1 MIYLTRQIIHLYNK
15 SILTSDKKIRSQ
27 QWWQSFQFK
36 DFRYLWVSTF
46 FQSIG
51 FGMDNVA
58 LGWIV
63 FEKTD
68 SAFMVGLA
76 AALRMVPLFLLGV
89 FSGLIADKVER
100 RIFLRIFTIV
110 GGGLMAL
117 LGVLLIIGYD
127 QVWIIIAIATIT
139 GATFAFVL
147 TLRQAY
153 TFDIVGASLSL
164 NGLSMLQIASQ
175 TGGVFG
181 ALISGILISKLGA
194 GPQFVVIGLMY
205 LISFLV
211 LFGASESGQAASRR
225 RESLNSN
232 FKGYIDLIKEYPV
245 LLILMCL
252 ASITE
257 IFGFTHM
264 SLIPVFAKEVLSVGP
279 IGLGILT
286 AVRQVGGFLGLF
298 SLTLLGN
305 YNQKGKLMFY
315 IVVFFGIG
323 QIFLAFSSD
332 VFLFAF
338 FLLVVN
344 ACAMS
349 VDTLYKTLM
358 QQNVPNEQRGR
369 AMGSWVLSIGTAPI
383 GHLGI
388 GGIATAFGAP
398 MAVLFNGVMLTA
410 AGISTFIFLPKIRKL
425 P

>member
-1 MIYLTRQIIHLYNK
+1 MK
-15 SILTSDKKIRSQ
+15 PQ
-27 QWWQSFQFK
+27 QWWQSFEFK
-36 DFRYLWVSTF
+36 DFRFLWVSTF

-76 AALRMVPLFLLGV
+76 AALRMVPLFLLGI
-89 FSGLIADKVER
+89 FSGLIADNVER

-110 GGGLMAL
+110 GGSLMAL
-117 LGVLLIIGYD
+117 LGILLMTGYD

-153 TFDIVGASLSL
+153 TFDIVGATLSL

-175 TGGVFG
+175 IGGVFG

-211 LFGASESGQAASRR
+211 LLGASESGQAASIRK
-225 RESLNSN
+225 ESLSSN
-232 FKGYIDLIKEYPV
+232 FRGYIGLVKEYPV

-279 IGLGILT
+279 IGLGVLT

-305 YNQKGKLMFY
+305 YNGKGKLMFY
-315 IVVFFGIG
+315 IVVAFGIG
-323 QIFLAFSSD
+323 QMLLAFSAN
-332 VFLFAF
+332 VYLFAI
-338 FLLVVN
+338 FLIIVN

-358 QQNVPNEQRGR
+358 QQNVPNEHRGR

-388 GGIATAFGAP
+388 GGIAAAFGAP
-398 MAVLFNGVMLTA
+398 MAVLFNGVMLTI
-410 AGISTFIFLPKIRKL
+410 AGVSTSIFLPKIRKL

>member
-1 MIYLTRQIIHLYNK
+1 
-15 SILTSDKKIRSQ
+15 
-27 QWWQSFQFK
+27 
-36 DFRYLWVSTF
+36 
-46 FQSIG
+46 
-51 FGMDNVA
+51 
-58 LGWIV
+58 
-63 FEKTD
+63 
-68 SAFMVGLA
+68 
-76 AALRMVPLFLLGV
+76 
-89 FSGLIADKVER
+89 
-100 RIFLRIFTIV
+100 
-110 GGGLMAL
+110 
-117 LGVLLIIGYD
+117 
-127 QVWIIIAIATIT
+127 
-139 GATFAFVL
+139 
-147 TLRQAY
+147 
-153 TFDIVGASLSL
+153 
-164 NGLSMLQIASQ
+164 
-175 TGGVFG
+175 
-181 ALISGILISKLGA
+181 
-194 GPQFVVIGLMY
+194 
-205 LISFLV
+205 
-211 LFGASESGQAASRR
+211 
-225 RESLNSN
+225 
-232 FKGYIDLIKEYPV
+232 
-245 LLILMCL
+245 
-252 ASITE
+252 
-257 IFGFTHM
+257 M

-332 VFLFAF
+332 LFLFAF